1 MLKGL
6 GNWLRKV
13 SWSRML
19 RRIDRLMGLS
29 DMKLGRKTRRYFMR
43 LRRNL
48 DMTNSLLKA
57 NEAVSNT
64 ILNMAVEISVMWC
77 MGSITIM
84 KIFCEILRV
93 SAPIIFVGIFAFPV
107 LLVLMVF
114 NSPSIYRW
122 PARYRSVL
130 AHTGVIGKVM
140 DRLWKNSV
148 ETNND
153 EFVGDFF
160 DGFNRMASILQ
171 VDMDEL
177 DEPKYWSDEDYG
189 RFMRIILSY
198 SFIYESADEHPDK
211 NALSEFI
218 NSDEIQN
225 TAREVL
231 DDVRKR
237 KNRICG
243 IDTSEDTNT
252 EESSSTIEN
261 KPDPVIVSQT
271 NDRTDP
277 NIIRSE
283 DIQSRIV
290 GKTDRLHNILDSEM
304 QIEKMNWN
312 DEERI
317 EYSAAELAP

>member
-6 GNWLRKV
+6 GNWLRRV
-13 SWSRML
+13 SRSRTL

-29 DMKLGRKTRRYFMR
+29 DMKLRRKTRKYFKK
-43 LRRNL
+43 LRRSL

-64 ILNMAVEISVMWC
+64 ILNMAVEISMMWC

-107 LLVLMVF
+107 LLVLMVL

-122 PARYRSVL
+122 PARYRSGL
-130 AHTGVIGKVM
+130 THTGAIGKVM
-140 DRLWKNSV
+140 DQLWKNSS

-153 EFVGDFF
+153 GFVGGFF
-160 DGFNRMASILQ
+160 DGFNRMASILH
-171 VDMDEL
+171 VDMNEL
-177 DEPKYWSDEDYG
+177 DEPEYWSDEDYG
-189 RFMRIILSY
+189 RFMRIVLFY
-198 SFIYESADEHPDK
+198 AFLYESADGHPDK

-231 DDVRKR
+231 KNVCKR

-243 IDTSEDTNT
+243 IDTSENTST
-252 EESSSTIEN
+252 EESSSTIVDE
-261 KPDPVIVSQT
+261 
-271 NDRTDP
+271 TDYDT
-277 NIIRSE
+277 IRSK
-283 DIQSRIV
+283 DIQSRIA
-290 GKTDRLHNILDSEM
+290 GKANELRNVLDNENLTES
-304 QIEKMNWN
+304 K
-312 DEERI
+312 
-317 EYSAAELAP
+317 LG

>member
-1 MLKGL
+1 MLKEL
-6 GNWLRKV
+6 RNWFHRTAKKR
-13 SWSRML
+13 SL

-29 DMKLGRKTRRYFMR
+29 DMKLGRKTRKYFKK
-43 LRRNL
+43 LRRQ
-48 DMTNSLLKA
+48 LKVR
-57 NEAVSNT
+57 NGLFKSSETFNIT
-64 ILNMAVEISVMWC
+64 ILNMAVEISMMWC

-84 KIFCEILRV
+84 KIFCGILRV
-93 SAPIIFVGIFAFPV
+93 SAPIIFVGVFAFPV
-107 LLVLMVF
+107 LLVLMVL

-130 AHTGVIGKVM
+130 GHTGAIGKVM

-153 EFVGDFF
+153 EFVGDFL
-160 DGFNRMASILQ
+160 DGFNRMASILH

-198 SFIYESADEHPDK
+198 AFIYESADGHPDK
-211 NALSEFI
+211 DALSEFI
-218 NSDEIQN
+218 NSDEVQS

-231 DDVRKR
+231 DDIRERKD
-237 KNRICG
+237 RICATG
-243 IDTSEDTNT
+243 TNKDTNT

-261 KPDPVIVSQT
+261 KPDSVAINQT

-304 QIEKMNWN
+304 QIEK
-312 DEERI
+312 
-317 EYSAAELAP
+317 

>member
-13 SWSRML
+13 SRSRTL

-43 LRRNL
+43 FRRQ
-48 DMTNSLLKA
+48 LKVR
-57 NEAVSNT
+57 NGLFKSSESVNIT

-107 LLVLMVF
+107 LLALMVF
-114 NSPSIYRW
+114 NSPSIYQW
-122 PARYRSVL
+122 PARYRSGL
-130 AHTGVIGKVM
+130 AHTGAIGKVM

-148 ETNND
+148 ETNNN
-153 EFVGDFF
+153 EFVDDFF
-160 DGFNRMASILQ
+160 DDFNRMASILH

-189 RFMRIILSY
+189 RFMRIVLSY
-198 SFIYESADEHPDK
+198 AFIYESADGHPDK
-211 NALSEFI
+211 DVLSEFI
-218 NSDEIQN
+218 NSDEVQN

-231 DDVRKR
+231 NDVRKR
-237 KNRICG
+237 KNS
-243 IDTSEDTNT
+243 DTSEDTST
-252 EESSSTIEN
+252 EESSSAIMDEPVE
-261 KPDPVIVSQT
+261 PDYDT
-271 NDRTDP
+271 
-277 NIIRSE
+277 IRSK
-283 DIQSRIV
+283 DIQSRIA
-290 GKTDRLHNILDSEM
+290 GKANELRNILDNENRMESG
-304 QIEKMNWN
+304 
-312 DEERI
+312 
-317 EYSAAELAP
+317 LG